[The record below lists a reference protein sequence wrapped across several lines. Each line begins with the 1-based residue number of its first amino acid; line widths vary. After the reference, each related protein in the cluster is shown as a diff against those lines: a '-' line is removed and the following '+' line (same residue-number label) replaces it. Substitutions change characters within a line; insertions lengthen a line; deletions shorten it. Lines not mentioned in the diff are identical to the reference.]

1 MWYNGNMIKM
11 LPFFLFACT
20 EPSEYDISV
29 ESWSKETSW
38 SETTSIDIGKHTV
51 KVKFNGLTHTPK
63 SDMQHVQLA
72 SRAFMADV
80 SERGLEEC
88 VDRIHSFE
96 VFHVPCSTIN
106 ESYSVG
112 ELKDY
117 PIDDVRVLVGL
128 TASEKRGSNW
138 ERSDWDFAI
147 AYCYDDMV
155 KLSKRVNYETDGW
168 WRELALAHEVSHVW
182 QTACNPL
189 DDAFSPGNSEKIA
202 FKFHESYKETAQ
214 KLHVSY

>member
-1 MWYNGNMIKM
+1 MIKM
-11 LPFFLFACT
+11 LPLFLFACA
-20 EPSEYDISV
+20 EPSEYDVSSK
-29 ESWSKETSW
+29 SWSKETSW
-38 SETTSIDIGKHTV
+38 SEVMFINIGKHDV
-51 KVKFNGLTHTPK
+51 KVKFHGLAHTPK

-72 SRAFMADV
+72 SRAFMTDV
-80 SERGLEEC
+80 SGRSLEEC

-96 VFHVPCSTIN
+96 VFHVPCAVIN

-117 PIDDVRVLVGL
+117 PVDDVRVLVGL
-128 TASEKRGSNW
+128 TVSEKRGRDW
-138 ERSDWDFAI
+138 DRSDWDFSV

-168 WRELALAHEVSHVW
+168 WRELSLAHEVSHVW

-189 DDAFSPGNSEKIA
+189 DDALSPGNSEKIA
-202 FKFHESYKETAQ
+202 WKFHESYKETAQ
-214 KLHVSY
+214 NLHVSY